1 MPSSKYGLLPM
12 GIQPSPLY
20 SIKTNL
26 TPTVHLGDSILRF
39 STTIGM
45 QCVPRA
51 EQCAGIHEPVVV
63 ILRFSVT
70 RFIMVQGAG
79 RHYRIG
85 LLSCHRPYR
94 PQGFRT
100 PESGQQCWLHTMC
113 EKFCSYTFKLTVYSL
128 LTTCE
133 IIIRLLSTRQS
144 PTPFL
149 NPKVVTPRNG
159 AKQID

>member
-63 ILRFSVT
+63 VLRFSVLKVYHGFEE
-70 RFIMVQGAG
+70 RAG
-79 RHYRIG
+79 TTESVCYPAIALIDYRDFE
-85 LLSCHRPYR
+85 LPSLASNADCTPCVKSFVATLS
-94 PQGFRT
+94 
-100 PESGQQCWLHTMC
+100 
-113 EKFCSYTFKLTVYSL
+113 
-128 LTTCE
+128 
-133 IIIRLLSTRQS
+133 
-144 PTPFL
+144 
-149 NPKVVTPRNG
+149 N
-159 AKQID
+159 